1 MRVHPGQALRMID
14 FDLTDEQRLLQETA
28 RNFACREVSRALRN
42 RDRNAS
48 STAASSTS
56 RPPPPLSACG
66 SLSVLAASHAR

>member
-28 RNFACREVSRALRN
+28 RDFAYREASAPRN